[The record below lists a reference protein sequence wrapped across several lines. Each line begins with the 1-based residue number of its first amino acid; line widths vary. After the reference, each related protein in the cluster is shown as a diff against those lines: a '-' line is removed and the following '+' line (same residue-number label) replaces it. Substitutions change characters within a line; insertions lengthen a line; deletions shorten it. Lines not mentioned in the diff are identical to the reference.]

1 MTLASLGYV
10 GYGVESTEGTLVSPT
25 IFLPVTSFSFDDSN
39 DYIVPDQIR
48 GNRDRSIALAG
59 PYSTSGSIDMEL
71 VPNGISALLR
81 SAFASSGANVA
92 SSYTGSYYTHEFT
105 PGNASP
111 TFTFEGSA
119 GDNVLIRRYG
129 GIRVNTFDLQA
140 SFGEIVTA
148 SFGLE
153 GTTRA
158 TTLTAQNESFA
169 QVIPFHFDGAKIWRD
184 GSAVGNV
191 KSFTFGINNNIDR
204 IGTLA
209 RTRSYRRTVL
219 GMRDASLSMTLDFDS
234 PDDYNLFLAE
244 TEFEIKLDLEAG
256 YINGTSGQRNLITI
270 TIPRVRYNNTSVP
283 ISGNNYIEQSV
294 DCQILRPLN
303 NDPVMMVVLKNNESS
318 VPGA

>member
-10 GYGVESTEGTLVSPT
+10 GYAVESTEGTFEAPT

-39 DYIVPDQIR
+39 EYIVPDQIR
-48 GNRDRSIALAG
+48 GSRDRSIALAG

-71 VPNGISALLR
+71 VPNGVGALLK
-81 SAFASSGANVA
+81 SAFAAMGANTVTSA
-92 SSYTGSYYTHEFT
+92 TGSYYTHVFT
-105 PGNASP
+105 PGNTSP

-119 GDNVLIRRYG
+119 GDILIRRYG

-153 GTTRA
+153 GTTRG
-158 TTLTAQNESFA
+158 TTASPASESFA
-169 QVIPFHFDGAKIWRD
+169 QVIPFHFDGAKIQRN
-184 GSAVGNV
+184 GSDIANV

-204 IGTLA
+204 MGTLR
-209 RTRSYRRTVL
+209 RTRSYKRTVL

-234 PDDYNLFLAE
+234 TTDYDLFLAE
-244 TEFEIKLDLEAG
+244 TEFSVTIDLEGG
-256 YINGTSGQRNLITI
+256 YITGSSGMKNQLII
-270 TIPRVRYNNTSVP
+270 NIPRVRYNNTSVP

-303 NDPVMMVVLKNNESS
+303 GDPVMTVTLKNGESS
-318 VPGA
+318 IPGN